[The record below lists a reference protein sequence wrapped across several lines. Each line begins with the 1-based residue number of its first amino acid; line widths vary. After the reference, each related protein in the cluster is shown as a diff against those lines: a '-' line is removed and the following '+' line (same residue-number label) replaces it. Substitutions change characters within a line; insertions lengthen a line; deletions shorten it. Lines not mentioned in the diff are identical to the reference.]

1 MRKPQFIH
9 STANEHLGFSLSMLF
24 IISIILYMFPSPF
37 LHKNIS
43 RVLIWEQNCG
53 FLDYKYSGFLDNTKL
68 FTQVA
73 VSV

>member
-1 MRKPQFIH
+1 
-9 STANEHLGFSLSMLF
+9 
-24 IISIILYMFPSPF
+24 MFPSPF

-68 FTQVA
+68 FTQVT